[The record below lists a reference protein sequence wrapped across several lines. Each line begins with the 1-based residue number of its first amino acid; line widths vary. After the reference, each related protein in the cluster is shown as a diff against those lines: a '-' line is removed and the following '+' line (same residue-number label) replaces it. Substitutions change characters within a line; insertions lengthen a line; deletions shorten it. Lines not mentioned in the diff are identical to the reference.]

1 MTAVAVAP
9 RRAIGGWLL
18 FDWAQQPYFTLITT
32 FVYAPYFA
40 SAIASDPARG
50 QALWGFSAASAGLA
64 IALFS
69 PVLGAIADAAGRR
82 KPWIAAFGAVYVA
95 GATVL
100 WFARPGDP
108 SAVALVLIAY
118 AVLAVGAEFAGVFT
132 NAMMPSLVPPE
143 RLGRLSGTGWAVGYV
158 GGLVSLVIVLGFLA
172 ANPQSGKTLLGFTPL
187 FGLDPAT
194 REGDRAV
201 GPLSAI
207 WFIVFVLPLFVFTPD
222 QPRARPLREAV
233 GHGLATI
240 AGTLRRLPAQRNVA
254 TFLLANMIYADGL
267 VGLFAFGGIYAA
279 GTFGWGTIQIG
290 MFGIL
295 LTITGALGAWLGGKL
310 DDRLGPKPVILGSLL
325 MLILAA
331 IAILSTGRDHILFA
345 LAVAPPV
352 PGAFWSGTAEK
363 FFVFIG
369 LFIGFVAG
377 PLQAASRTLL
387 VRLAPPGQITAFFG
401 LLALSGK
408 VTSFMAPFLVGIVTA
423 ATASQRAGMAVLVA
437 FFGVGALAVSR
448 VNAGSAASR

>member
-1 MTAVAVAP
+1 MTAVRVP
-9 RRAIGGWLL
+9 RRAIVGWVL

-40 SAIASDPARG
+40 SAIAPDPARG

-100 WFARPGDP
+100 WLGRPGDP
-108 SAVALVLIAY
+108 SAVALVLVTY
-118 AVLAVGAEFAGVFT
+118 AILAVGAEFTAVFN
-132 NAMMPSLVPPE
+132 NAMMPGLVPPE

-158 GGLVSLVIVLGFLA
+158 GGLFSLVIVLGFLA
-172 ANPQSGKTLLGFTPL
+172 ANPQSGETLLGFRPL
-187 FGLDPAT
+187 FGLDPAM

-207 WFIVFVLPLFVFTPD
+207 WFIVFVLPLFLFTPD
-222 QPRARPLREAV
+222 QERAHPLREAV
-233 GHGLATI
+233 GHGLASI
-240 AGTLRRLPAQRNVA
+240 GATLRRLPDNRDVA
-254 TFLLANMIYADGL
+254 AFLLANMIYADGL
-267 VGLFAFGGIYAA
+267 VGMFAFGGIYAA

-295 LTITGALGAWLGGKL
+295 LTMTGALGAWLGGEL

-331 IAILSTGRDHILFA
+331 IAILSTGRDHVLFW

-352 PGAFWSGTAEK
+352 RARSIRARRKSSSSSSACSSVSWPARCRRRPAPFWSGSRLLDRSPSSSACSRSP
-363 FFVFIG
+363 
-369 LFIGFVAG
+369 ARSHRSWRRSWS
-377 PLQAASRTLL
+377 AS
-387 VRLAPPGQITAFFG
+387 
-401 LLALSGK
+401 
-408 VTSFMAPFLVGIVTA
+408 
-423 ATASQRAGMAVLVA
+423 
-437 FFGVGALAVSR
+437 
-448 VNAGSAASR
+448 